1 MSVLLQKMM
10 GRVLMDAATDGAQG
24 GAGGGASGGAAA
36 DDKGAGGAGEGSLLD
51 DLNAGDGAG
60 TGEGDKPAADDA
72 TLTPEQRAAKAS
84 EKDTR
89 RPKSVPAKFWN
100 AEKGEVNFEAWDKS
114 TRELEGRIRD
124 VGLPPKSAE
133 EYKFDP
139 PAGLK
144 EMGVEMDPDRFKAFR
159 DEAHKA
165 GLTQKQFEMVMGKY
179 YGSLEELVTHGERYD
194 KAKTIKELSAHFKTP
209 EAVQENVKAAYAV
222 FSAFADEE
230 EMKHLYRVVND
241 PVAIRVLAKIN
252 KELQEDPGVK
262 PEDILTG
269 DSVEEL
275 MAKGSPYW
283 DASHPQHARV
293 KEKVAAHFN
302 AKTKAAARKAA

>member
-10 GRVLMDAATDGAQG
+10 GRVLMDAATDGTEG

-36 DDKGAGGAGEGSLLD
+36 DDKGGSGEGSLLD
-51 DLNAGDGAG
+51 DLNAGEGAG
-60 TGEGDKPAADDA
+60 TGEDGKPAAGADDA
-72 TLTPEQRAAKAS
+72 ALTPEQRAAKAS

-124 VGLPPKSAE
+124 VGLPPKSAD

-194 KAKTIKELSAHFKTP
+194 KSKTLKALSDHFKTP

-252 KELQEDPGVK
+252 KELQEDPGVST
-262 PEDILTG
+262 EAILTG